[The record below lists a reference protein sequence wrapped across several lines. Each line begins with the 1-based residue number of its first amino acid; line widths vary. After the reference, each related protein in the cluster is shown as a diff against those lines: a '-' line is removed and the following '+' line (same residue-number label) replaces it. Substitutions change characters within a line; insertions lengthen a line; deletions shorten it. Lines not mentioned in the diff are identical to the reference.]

1 MAHTVLTHAKEPAVR
16 WIDAL
21 GPVVLRSSITGI
33 RLTPATTYWLDFST
47 LEFHEA
53 LGLID
58 RVISVDES
66 IPIVCMVPFPK
77 DDEAF
82 ALLARGARG
91 YCHVAAAASQ
101 VRLVANT
108 VRNGG
113 FWLPATLMRRF
124 MDSAGGLVS
133 HGSTRTAGF
142 WDTLTKREIEVAKSV
157 ADGCSNREI
166 AERLNISERTVKARL
181 TSIFQKL
188 DVRDRV
194 QLALLMRGNAS

>member
-1 MAHTVLTHAKEPAVR
+1 
-16 WIDAL
+16 
-21 GPVVLRSSITGI
+21 
-33 RLTPATTYWLDFST
+33 
-47 LEFHEA
+47 
-53 LGLID
+53 
-58 RVISVDES
+58 
-66 IPIVCMVPFPK
+66 
-77 DDEAF
+77 
-82 ALLARGARG
+82 
-91 YCHVAAAASQ
+91 
-101 VRLVANT
+101 
-108 VRNGG
+108 
-113 FWLPATLMRRF
+113 MRRF

-133 HGSTRTAGF
+133 HGSTRTAGL

>member
-1 MAHTVLTHAKEPAVR
+1 MSHTVITRAQQPAAR

-21 GPVVLRSSITGI
+21 GAVVLRSSILGV

-47 LEFHEA
+47 LEVYEA
-53 LGLID
+53 LELID
-58 RVISVDES
+58 RIIAIDES

-77 DDEAF
+77 DEEAF

-101 VRLVANT
+101 LRLVANT
-108 VRNGG
+108 VGNGG
-113 FWLPATLMRRF
+113 FWLPTTLMRRV
-124 MDSAGGLVS
+124 MQSAGGLVAKS
-133 HGSTRTAGF
+133 ASARSVSLEE
-142 WDTLTKREIEVAKSV
+142 LTKREAQVAQAV

-181 TSIFQKL
+181 TSVFQKL
-188 DVRDRV
+188 NVRDRV
-194 QLALLMRGNAS
+194 QLALLMRGAEK

>member
-1 MAHTVLTHAKEPAVR
+1 MAHTVITRAQQPAAR
-16 WIDAL
+16 WVDAL
-21 GPVVLRSSITGI
+21 GAVVLRSSILGV

-47 LEFHEA
+47 LEVYEA
-53 LGLID
+53 LDLID
-58 RVISVDES
+58 RIIAIDGS

-77 DDEAF
+77 DEEAF

-101 VRLVANT
+101 LRLVANT
-108 VRNGG
+108 VGNGG
-113 FWLPATLMRRF
+113 FWLPTTLMRRV
-124 MDSAGGLVS
+124 MHSAGGLVAKS
-133 HGSTRTAGF
+133 ASTRSVPLE
-142 WDTLTKREIEVAKSV
+142 DLTKREAQVAQAV

-181 TSIFQKL
+181 TSVFQKL

-194 QLALLMRGNAS
+194 QLALLMRGGEK

>member
-1 MAHTVLTHAKEPAVR
+1 M
-16 WIDAL
+16 
-21 GPVVLRSSITGI
+21 
-33 RLTPATTYWLDFST
+33 
-47 LEFHEA
+47 
-53 LGLID
+53 
-58 RVISVDES
+58 SVDES

-108 VRNGG
+108 LRHGG

-133 HGSTRTAGF
+133 QGSTRTAGL
-142 WDTLTKREIEVAKSV
+142 WDALTKREVEVAKSV
-157 ADGCSNREI
+157 AEGCSNREI

>member
-1 MAHTVLTHAKEPAVR
+1 
-16 WIDAL
+16 
-21 GPVVLRSSITGI
+21 
-33 RLTPATTYWLDFST
+33 
-47 LEFHEA
+47 
-53 LGLID
+53 
-58 RVISVDES
+58 
-66 IPIVCMVPFPK
+66 
-77 DDEAF
+77 
-82 ALLARGARG
+82 
-91 YCHVAAAASQ
+91 
-101 VRLVANT
+101 
-108 VRNGG
+108 
-113 FWLPATLMRRF
+113 

-133 HGSTRTAGF
+133 QGSTRTAGF

>member
-133 HGSTRTAGF
+133 QGPTRTAGL
-142 WDTLTKREIEVAKSV
+142 WDTLSKREIEVAKSV

>member
-108 VRNGG
+108 VRSGG

-133 HGSTRTAGF
+133 QGPTRTAGL
-142 WDTLTKREIEVAKSV
+142 WDALTKREIEVAKSV